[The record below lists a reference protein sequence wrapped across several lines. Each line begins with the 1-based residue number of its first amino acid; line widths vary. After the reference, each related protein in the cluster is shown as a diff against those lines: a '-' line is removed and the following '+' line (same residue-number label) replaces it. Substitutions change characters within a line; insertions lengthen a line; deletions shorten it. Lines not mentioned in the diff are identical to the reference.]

1 MKYNIVVQSGNNF
14 FLLTSKA
21 GGIVYYDS
29 KEELLE
35 SWKNIFSDPLSAIFK
50 MLRPVAIQEI
60 HSAGC
65 SIKDFW
71 MPPFDVVNIYPLT
84 YKIFQGVPVG
94 LPVSSNILGLE
105 EFEIIP
111 ALEGTPIAANLQEFS
126 EN

>member
-35 SWKNIFSDPLSAIFK
+35 SWKQIFSDSASVVFK
-50 MLRPVAIQEI
+50 MLRPVAIQELE
-60 HSAGC
+60 SAGRKF
-65 SIKDFW
+65 SDFW
-71 MPPFDVVNIYPLT
+71 MPPFDIVNIYPLT
-84 YKIFQGVPVG
+84 YKMLQGIPVG
-94 LPVSSNILGLE
+94 LPVSSKILGLE

-111 ALEGTPIAANLQEFS
+111 ALEGAPIAANLQGFS